1 MLCMQG
7 GLSHQAFESF
17 KYLLGKVGAEGA
29 MTGSLRPG
37 FDPHCSPSAP
47 RTASQSIPLTG

>member
-37 FDPHCSPSAP
+37 SDPHCSPSAP